1 MIYKTEDGKH
11 FFDEGKYSKIPLD
24 HVPTE
29 YLDWVLENY
38 LTTSNL
44 KKLEA
49 IHTILDYKIKRIR
62 KTLEEQEP
70 KNNEPEIP
78 TKATIRRR

>member
-11 FFDEGKYSKIPLD
+11 FFDEGNYSKIPLD

-49 IHTILDYKIKRIR
+49 IRTILDYKIKRIR
-62 KTLEEQEP
+62 KALEEQEP
-70 KNNEPEIP
+70 KDGQEIP
-78 TKATIRRR
+78 TKAAIRRR